1 MGLGS
6 YENRV
11 KVAIATQAGA
21 DVSTLTGETKLL
33 DLDNWDSLDNYEV
46 AMALEDEFQIEIPDE
61 DIAKAFTT
69 VQSVI
74 DYVTQKSES
83 RVA

>member
-11 KVAIATQAGA
+11 KVAIATQAGV

-33 DLDNWDSLDNYEV
+33 DLDNWDSLDHYEV
-46 AMALEDEFQIEIPDE
+46 AMTLEDEFQIEIPDE

-83 RVA
+83 RVV